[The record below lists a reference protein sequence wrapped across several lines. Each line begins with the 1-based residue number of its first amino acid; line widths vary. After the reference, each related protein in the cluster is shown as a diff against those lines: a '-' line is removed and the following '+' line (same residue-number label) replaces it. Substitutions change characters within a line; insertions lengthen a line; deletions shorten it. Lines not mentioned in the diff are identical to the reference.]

1 MRCYYLRRR
10 PTALDRAAGFFAQN
24 AMDPLSDVLKTVR
37 LDGAVYLNAEFT
49 APWCA
54 RTRFG
59 LMAAAGLPGAE
70 GPAVFFHF
78 LLEGRLKVRLEHGGE
93 AVEAGPGDMIL
104 LPQDDTHVLGSDL
117 QLAPF
122 DSTALVSLPPA
133 GEMIQLRHGGGGEA
147 TRFVCGYLLCD
158 RRMSRPLF
166 DSLPRLL
173 RIPVGEAG
181 GAAWIAELLRAGV
194 RETALSRPGSAS
206 MLAKLSELLFVE
218 SMRRYADSLAPNQ
231 NGWLA
236 ALRDPHV
243 GRALAVMHGDPGRA
257 WTVED
262 LAREVALSRSPSAE
276 RELIGEPPMQYL
288 TRWRLALAA
297 QSLRAGAEPVARIAE
312 RVGYE
317 SEAAFNRAF
326 KREFGAPPAKWR
338 RAAA

>member
-1 MRCYYLRRR
+1 
-10 PTALDRAAGFFAQN
+10 
-24 AMDPLSDVLKTVR
+24 MDPLSDVLNTVR

-59 LMAAAGLPGAE
+59 IMAAAGLPGAE

-78 LLEGRLKVRLEHGGE
+78 LLEGRCRVRLEGE
-93 AVEAGPGDMIL
+93 RETLEAGPGDMVL
-104 LPQDDTHVLGSDL
+104 LPHDDTHVPGSDL
-117 QLAPF
+117 QLAPL
-122 DSTALVSLPPA
+122 DATGMVALPAA
-133 GEMIQLRHGGGGEA
+133 GEMIELRHGGGGIP

-173 RIPVGEAG
+173 RVPLGDAPGAG
-181 GAAWIAELLRAGV
+181 WVTDLLRVGV
-194 RETALSRPGSAS
+194 RETAAANPGSAS

-218 SMRRYADSLAPNQ
+218 AMRRYAASLPAGRT
-231 NGWLA
+231 GWLA
-236 ALRDPHV
+236 AMRDPQL
-243 GRALAVMHGDPGRA
+243 GRALALMHAEPGRA

-262 LAREVALSRSPSAE
+262 LAREVALSRSALGERFAE
-276 RELIGEPPMQYL
+276 LVGEPPMQYL

-297 QSLRAGAEPVARIAE
+297 QSLRSGGEPVGRIAE
-312 RVGYE
+312 RIGYD

-338 RAAA
+338 RSAA

>member
-1 MRCYYLRRR
+1 
-10 PTALDRAAGFFAQN
+10 
-24 AMDPLSDVLKTVR
+24 MDPLSDVLKTVR
-37 LDGAVYLNAEFT
+37 LDGAVYLNADFT

-59 LMAAAGLPGAE
+59 IMAAAGLPGAE

-78 LLEGRLKVRLEHGGE
+78 VLEGRCQVRLEGE
-93 AVEAGPGDMIL
+93 RETLDAGPGDMIL
-104 LPQDDTHVLGSDL
+104 LPHDDTHVLGSDL
-117 QLAPF
+117 RLAPL
-122 DSTALVSLPPA
+122 DATGMLSLPPA
-133 GEMIQLRHGGGGEA
+133 GEMIELRHGGGGEQ

-173 RIPVGEAG
+173 RIPLG
-181 GAAWIAELLRAGV
+181 GTPGADWVADLLRVGV
-194 RETALSRPGSAS
+194 RETARSNPGSAS

-218 SMRRYADSLAPNQ
+218 AMRRHAASLPAGQ
-231 NGWLA
+231 KGWLA
-236 ALRDPHV
+236 AMRDPQL
-243 GRALAVMHGDPGRA
+243 GRALALMHAEPGRA

-262 LAREVALSRSPSAE
+262 LAREVALSRSALGERFAE
-276 RELIGEPPMQYL
+276 LVGEPPMQYL

-297 QSLRAGAEPVARIAE
+297 QSLRAGAEPIGRIAE
-312 RVGYE
+312 RIGYD

-338 RAAA
+338 RSAA

>member
-1 MRCYYLRRR
+1 
-10 PTALDRAAGFFAQN
+10 
-24 AMDPLSDVLKTVR
+24 MDPLSDVLKTVR
-37 LDGAVYLNAEFT
+37 LDGAVYLNADFT

-59 LMAAAGLPGAE
+59 MMAAAGLPGAE

-78 LLEGRLKVRLEHGGE
+78 VLEGRCRVRLEGE
-93 AVEAGPGDMIL
+93 RETLEAGPGDMVL
-104 LPQDDTHVLGSDL
+104 LPHDDTHVLGSDL
-117 QLAPF
+117 QLAPL
-122 DSTALVSLPPA
+122 DATGMVALPPA
-133 GEMIQLRHGGGGEA
+133 GEMIELRHGGGGEA

-173 RIPVGEAG
+173 RIPVGDAP
-181 GAAWIAELLRAGV
+181 GAEWIADLLRVGV
-194 RETALSRPGSAS
+194 RETARSNPGSAS

-218 SMRRYADSLAPNQ
+218 AMRRYAASLPAGQ
-231 NGWLA
+231 KGWLA
-236 ALRDPHV
+236 AMRDPQL
-243 GRALAVMHGDPGRA
+243 GRALALMHAEPGRA

-262 LAREVALSRSPSAE
+262 LAREVALSRSALGERFAE
-276 RELIGEPPMQYL
+276 QVGEPPMQYL

-297 QSLRAGAEPVARIAE
+297 QSLRAGGEPVGRIAE
-312 RVGYE
+312 RIGYD

-338 RAAA
+338 RSAA

>member
-1 MRCYYLRRR
+1 
-10 PTALDRAAGFFAQN
+10 
-24 AMDPLSDVLKTVR
+24 MDPLSDVLKTVR
-37 LDGAVYLNAEFT
+37 LDGAVYLNADFT

-59 LMAAAGLPGAE
+59 MMAAAGLPGAE

-78 LLEGRLKVRLEHGGE
+78 VLEGRCRVRLEGE
-93 AVEAGPGDMIL
+93 RETLDAGPGDMIL
-104 LPQDDTHVLGSDL
+104 LPHDDTHVLGSDL
-117 QLAPF
+117 QLAPL
-122 DSTALVSLPPA
+122 DATGMVALPPA
-133 GEMIQLRHGGGGEA
+133 GEMIELRHGGGGEA

-173 RIPVGEAG
+173 RIPVGDAP
-181 GAAWIAELLRAGV
+181 GAEWIADLLRVGV
-194 RETALSRPGSAS
+194 RETARSNPGSAS

-218 SMRRYADSLAPNQ
+218 AMRRYAASLPVGQ
-231 NGWLA
+231 KGWLA
-236 ALRDPHV
+236 AMRDPQL
-243 GRALAVMHGDPGRA
+243 GRALALMHAEPGRA

-262 LAREVALSRSPSAE
+262 LAREVALSRSALGERFAE
-276 RELIGEPPMQYL
+276 LVGEPPMQYL

-297 QSLRAGAEPVARIAE
+297 QSLRAGGEPVGRIAE
-312 RVGYE
+312 RIGYD

-338 RAAA
+338 RSAA

>member
-1 MRCYYLRRR
+1 
-10 PTALDRAAGFFAQN
+10 
-24 AMDPLSDVLKTVR
+24 MDPLSDVLKTVR
-37 LDGAVYLNAEFT
+37 LDGAVYLNADFT

-59 LMAAAGLPGAE
+59 MMAAAGLPGAE

-78 LLEGRLKVRLEHGGE
+78 VLEGRCRVRLEGE
-93 AVEAGPGDMIL
+93 RETLDAGPGDMIL
-104 LPQDDTHVLGSDL
+104 LPHDDTHVLGSDL
-117 QLAPF
+117 QLAPL
-122 DSTALVSLPPA
+122 DATGMVALPPA
-133 GEMIQLRHGGGGEA
+133 GEMIELRHGGGGEA

-173 RIPVGEAG
+173 RIPVGDAP
-181 GAAWIAELLRAGV
+181 GAEWIADLLRVGV
-194 RETALSRPGSAS
+194 RETARSNPGSAS

-218 SMRRYADSLAPNQ
+218 AMRRYAASLPAGQ
-231 NGWLA
+231 KGWLA
-236 ALRDPHV
+236 AMRDPQL
-243 GRALAVMHGDPGRA
+243 GRALALMHAEPGRA

-262 LAREVALSRSPSAE
+262 LAREVALSRSALGERFAE
-276 RELIGEPPMQYL
+276 LVGEPPMQYL

-297 QSLRAGAEPVARIAE
+297 QSLRAGGEPVGRIAE
-312 RVGYE
+312 RIGYD

-338 RAAA
+338 RSAA